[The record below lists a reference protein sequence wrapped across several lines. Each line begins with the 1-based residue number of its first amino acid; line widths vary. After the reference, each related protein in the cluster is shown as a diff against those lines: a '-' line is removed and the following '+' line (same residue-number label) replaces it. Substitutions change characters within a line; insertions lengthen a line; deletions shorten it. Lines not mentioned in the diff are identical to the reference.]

1 MKRYSAPVH
10 AASTTCSRLD
20 SFANIV
26 TFATD
31 GSKAEGRMGRT
42 AFGLW
47 SGADME
53 KWGAERDE
61 GGRREVREDLPPPVD
76 GPVGCRVADLRVT
89 RMPLAE
95 SRATRG
101 GAVQY

>member
-1 MKRYSAPVH
+1 MDAGNAAVLKKDSAEKESGEAMRVTMDLHAVH
-10 AASTTCSRLD
+10 MFTHA
-20 SFANIV
+20 
-26 TFATD
+26 FATD

-61 GGRREVREDLPPPVD
+61 ARDALITDDEIERKA
-76 GPVGCRVADLRVT
+76 VG
-89 RMPLAE
+89 
-95 SRATRG
+95 
-101 GAVQY
+101 